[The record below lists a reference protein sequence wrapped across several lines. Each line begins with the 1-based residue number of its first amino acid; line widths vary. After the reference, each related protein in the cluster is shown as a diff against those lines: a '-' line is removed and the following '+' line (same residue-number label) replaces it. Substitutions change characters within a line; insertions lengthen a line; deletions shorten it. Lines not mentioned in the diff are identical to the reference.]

1 MSFRNQNRYRNPF
14 FNKRENNNQRQPV
27 FIDVNKKRIEENN
40 RKIEEQL
47 KEAAAPITSFVN
59 RVKSIKPLPVEKKY
73 LNGWC
78 YVSKNKEG
86 KTEFYTHN
94 PSLTDYPSYDERDL
108 NDVMFDAINH
118 MNRNWQNFRNHYDET
133 YGDGAYEEE
142 FCFPNKISFDDSD
155 DEEEDDINEESEEE
169 Y

>member
-1 MSFRNQNRYRNPF
+1 
-14 FNKRENNNQRQPV
+14 
-27 FIDVNKKRIEENN
+27 
-40 RKIEEQL
+40 
-47 KEAAAPITSFVN
+47 
-59 RVKSIKPLPVEKKY
+59 
-73 LNGWC
+73 
-78 YVSKNKEG
+78 
-86 KTEFYTHN
+86 
-94 PSLTDYPSYDERDL
+94 
-108 NDVMFDAINH
+108 